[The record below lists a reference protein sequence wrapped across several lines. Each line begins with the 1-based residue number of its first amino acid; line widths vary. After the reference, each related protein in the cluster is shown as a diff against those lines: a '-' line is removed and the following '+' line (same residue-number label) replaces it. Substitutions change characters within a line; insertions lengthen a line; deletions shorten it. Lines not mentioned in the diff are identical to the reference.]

1 MVGGSMKRIL
11 FALGVVFLLLP
22 TVQAIT
28 KKIPFNAK
36 AYVAPMEGFETYIIP
51 VIMKK
56 ELPVQVVTDREKAD
70 YEIRGT
76 SETEKAG
83 WA

>member
-56 ELPVQVVTDREKAD
+56 E
-70 YEIRGT
+70 
-76 SETEKAG
+76 G